1 MANLAP
7 PGYVIVDRHG
17 RRFANEHDQATF
29 KAHFYHQ
36 LLAYDAARLEY
47 PRIPSYWVFDSRR
60 MAAGP
65 LSPLEQG
72 VSRVGIYEWSTDNG
86 RELELGWIA
95 EGDTVAEAAAAA
107 GVADPDAVELE
118 VEAYNRA
125 CVLGADPLGR
135 PADSLVP
142 IEAGP
147 FYCVPLYPGGAST
160 CGGPRRDSSAQVVDP
175 YGVTIPGLF
184 AAGELGSVVGSV
196 YPAPGAFWSDAMCF
210 GQIAAETALA
220 KL

>member
-7 PGYVIVDRHG
+7 PGYVILDRYG
-17 RRFANEHDQATF
+17 RRFANEYDQATF
-29 KAHFYHQ
+29 KAHFYYQ
-36 LLAYDAARLEY
+36 LLAYDAARVEY

-60 MAAGP
+60 LAAGP
-65 LSPLEQG
+65 LTPLEQG
-72 VSRVGIYEWSTDNG
+72 VSRVGIYEWSTDNA

-135 PADSLVP
+135 PPDS
-142 IEAGP
+142 
-147 FYCVPLYPGGAST
+147 
-160 CGGPRRDSSAQVVDP
+160 
-175 YGVTIPGLF
+175 
-184 AAGELGSVVGSV
+184 
-196 YPAPGAFWSDAMCF
+196 
-210 GQIAAETALA
+210 
-220 KL
+220 